1 MIASEIMLPPHAPEI
16 YLDRATLWN
25 AVESC
30 EKHPKAQL
38 AYSFDIAMQNELTL
52 EENMELA
59 RKFVQEQFV
68 AKGMIADLAFHSPE
82 KEDGGIPNPHFHVMT
97 TMRPLNPDGTWG
109 QKQRRE
115 YLLDED
121 GNRIRDKNGDYMF
134 NAVHTTDWHE
144 PETLEHWREQW
155 AAAVNT
161 KFEEKGLDVR
171 IDHRSYV
178 RQGLDLI
185 PTVHEGANVR
195 QMEAKGI
202 RTEKG
207 ELNRW
212 IKATNRLMQ
221 DVRKKIKALFVWMAE
236 VKEELSKPQT
246 PSLVDEYIDDGWS
259 GTNFER
265 PSFQRM
271 IDDIEDGKINCVV
284 TKDLSRLGR
293 NYILTGQY
301 TEIYFPSKGV
311 RYIAINDNVDTINGE
326 SELAPFLNI
335 LNEMHARQTSK
346 KVKAAMHTRF
356 ANGAHYGAYA
366 PLGYVKD
373 PDKKGHLLIDPETR
387 WIVEKI
393 FDLAVHGRGAASI
406 TRILVEEKVPTPGWL
421 NYERYG
427 TFANIYAGAPAE
439 KAYAWTIAQVKSIL
453 KEETYIGH
461 SVHNKQSN
469 ISFKNKKKVRK
480 PQEEWYRVENTH
492 EAIISEEVFQ
502 KVQELIASRR
512 RKRRNGTTQIFAG
525 LIKCADCGWS
535 LAYGENKQNKN
546 PYGYYHCSKN
556 GQGLRQCSMHYI
568 RYDVLY
574 AYVLARLQ
582 YWSMLAQKDEDKLLK
597 RLLNVS
603 DRERNSA
610 KKKQAAELKK
620 AEKRKAEVDGLF
632 AKMYEDWSAGRI
644 TEYNFNMLSE
654 KYQNEQKELETKIR
668 QLHEMMEAAV
678 QTAADAEKWI
688 ALMKQY
694 VNPVELT
701 AELLNTLIEKIT
713 VHEAVKGEDG
723 SREQEVEIYYRF
735 IGKID

>member
-1 MIASEIMLPPHAPEI
+1 MKQPYNTTIYNTALYLRLSRDDELQGESGSIQTQRMMLRQYAAEHG
-16 YLDRATLWN
+16 
-25 AVESC
+25 
-30 EKHPKAQL
+30 
-38 AYSFDIAMQNELTL
+38 LT
-52 EENMELA
+52 
-59 RKFVQEQFV
+59 V
-68 AKGMIADLAFHSPE
+68 
-82 KEDGGIPNPHFHVMT
+82 
-97 TMRPLNPDGTWG
+97 
-109 QKQRRE
+109 
-115 YLLDED
+115 
-121 GNRIRDKNGDYMF
+121 
-134 NAVHTTDWHE
+134 
-144 PETLEHWREQW
+144 
-155 AAAVNT
+155 
-161 KFEEKGLDVR
+161 
-171 IDHRSYV
+171 
-178 RQGLDLI
+178 
-185 PTVHEGANVR
+185 
-195 QMEAKGI
+195 
-202 RTEKG
+202 
-207 ELNRW
+207 
-212 IKATNRLMQ
+212 
-221 DVRKKIKALFVWMAE
+221 
-236 VKEELSKPQT
+236 
-246 PSLVDEYIDDGWS
+246 VDEYIDDGWS

-461 SVHNKQSN
+461 SIHNKQSN

-512 RKRRNGTTQIFAG
+512 RKRQKRYDTDFSR
-525 LIKCADCGWS
+525 LVKCADCGWS
-535 LAYGENKQNKN
+535 LAYGVNSQNKN
-546 PYGYYHCSKN
+546 PYAHYHCSKY

-582 YWSMLAQKDEDKLLK
+582 YWSMMVQKDEDKLLK
-597 RLLNVS
+597 RLLNAS

-668 QLHEMMEAAV
+668 QLHETMEAAV

>member
-1 MIASEIMLPPHAPEI
+1 MKQPYNTTIYNTALYLRLSRDDELQGESGSIQTQRMMLRQYAAEH
-16 YLDRATLWN
+16 
-25 AVESC
+25 
-30 EKHPKAQL
+30 
-38 AYSFDIAMQNELTL
+38 
-52 EENMELA
+52 
-59 RKFVQEQFV
+59 
-68 AKGMIADLAFHSPE
+68 GMTA
-82 KEDGGIPNPHFHVMT
+82 
-97 TMRPLNPDGTWG
+97 
-109 QKQRRE
+109 
-115 YLLDED
+115 
-121 GNRIRDKNGDYMF
+121 
-134 NAVHTTDWHE
+134 
-144 PETLEHWREQW
+144 
-155 AAAVNT
+155 
-161 KFEEKGLDVR
+161 
-171 IDHRSYV
+171 
-178 RQGLDLI
+178 
-185 PTVHEGANVR
+185 
-195 QMEAKGI
+195 
-202 RTEKG
+202 
-207 ELNRW
+207 
-212 IKATNRLMQ
+212 
-221 DVRKKIKALFVWMAE
+221 
-236 VKEELSKPQT
+236 
-246 PSLVDEYIDDGWS
+246 VDEYIDDGWS

-512 RKRRNGTTQIFAG
+512 RRQKNGTTQIFSG
-525 LIKCADCGWS
+525 LVKCADCGWS
-535 LAYGENKQNKN
+535 LAYGVNSQNKN
-546 PYGYYHCSKN
+546 PYAHYHCSKY

-582 YWSMLAQKDEDKLLK
+582 YWSMLIQKDEDKLLK
-597 RLLNVS
+597 RLLNAS

-620 AEKRKAEVDGLF
+620 AEKRKTEVDGLF

-668 QLHEMMEAAV
+668 QLHETMEAAV
-678 QTAADAEKWI
+678 QTAADAERWI